1 MAHRPW
7 PLLFKNDRFLVAII
21 FGLAALIA
29 TEVLVIA
36 KGRDDSELVGT
47 PAFFF
52 CQAETCASAPEF

>member
-1 MAHRPW
+1 M
-7 PLLFKNDRFLVAII
+7 LFQNDRFLVAII

-52 CQAETCASAPEF
+52 CQADTCASAPEF